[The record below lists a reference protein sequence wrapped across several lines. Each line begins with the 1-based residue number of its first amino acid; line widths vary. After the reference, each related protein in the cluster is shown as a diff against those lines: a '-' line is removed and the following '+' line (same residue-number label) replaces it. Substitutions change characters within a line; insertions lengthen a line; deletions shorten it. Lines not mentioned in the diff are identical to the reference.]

1 MLVTNFP
8 DIKDRKYEILGLVE
22 GSAVFSKH
30 LGKDFMA
37 GLKNMVG
44 GELKGYTEMID
55 QAKSLSLD
63 RLIENAH
70 EFHADAVL
78 NVSYSSTNLQGG
90 AALVV
95 NVAGTAIRFID

>member
-1 MLVTNFP
+1 MLITNLP
-8 DIKDRKYEILGLVE
+8 DIKDRDYDILGVVE

-55 QAKSLSLD
+55 GAKELSLK
-63 RLIENAH
+63 RLEDQA
-70 EFHADAVL
+70 FKMGADCIL
-78 NVSYSSTNLQGG
+78 NLSYSTTNLQAG

-95 NVAGTAIRFID
+95 NAIGTAVKLK